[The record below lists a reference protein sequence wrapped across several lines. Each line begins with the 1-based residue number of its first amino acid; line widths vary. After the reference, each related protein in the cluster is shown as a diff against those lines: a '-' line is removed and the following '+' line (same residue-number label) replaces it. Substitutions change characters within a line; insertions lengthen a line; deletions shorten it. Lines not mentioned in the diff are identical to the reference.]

1 MRTWWAG
8 ILVALAALLA
18 APAASAQD
26 PAATPTPTPTA
37 TPTPSPT
44 PTPEEIAEAER
55 KEELRK
61 RKVVDRV
68 YKDYQRDARID
79 NCDHS
84 RTALKRTLQSITDE
98 FDTDFPDFR
107 VAVKAAIKVHDAER
121 CEEEAEETPTP
132 TRPPSPSPSSP
143 SPTTTPAPTSPPP
156 AATPA
161 PTTDSGDLP
170 DLGSGA
176 GSSGGGGDGGGSGSK
191 PPATD
196 TSPSPT
202 EGDVAPVQPEATPV
216 PPTPVAPV
224 EPQLAVVRPDGNR
237 SLAVP
242 AILLAAAL
250 AGLALLAATPF
261 AARRSDRLAG
271 WGHSVREATY
281 RATGAWGDFGD
292 WLRLG
297 R

>member
-8 ILVALAALLA
+8 ILIVLVALLA

-26 PAATPTPTPTA
+26 PAVTPTPTA

-55 KEELRK
+55 KEKLRK
-61 RKVVDRV
+61 RKVVRRV
-68 YKDYQRDARID
+68 YKDYEDNARID

-107 VAVKAAIKVHDAER
+107 EAVKAAIKNHDAER
-121 CEEEAEETPTP
+121 CEQEQEDAQETPA
-132 TRPPSPSPSSP
+132 PSTTP

-170 DLGSGA
+170 DLGGGA

-196 TSPSPT
+196 TSPAPR
-202 EGDVAPVQPEATPV
+202 EGDVAPVQPEATPA
-216 PPTPVAPV
+216 PTTPVAPAA
-224 EPQLAVVRPDGNR
+224 PQLAVVRPDGDR

-261 AARRSDRLAG
+261 AARHSDRFAG
-271 WGHSVREATY
+271 WGHSVREASY

>member
-1 MRTWWAG
+1 M
-8 ILVALAALLA
+8 
-18 APAASAQD
+18 
-26 PAATPTPTPTA
+26 
-37 TPTPSPT
+37 
-44 PTPEEIAEAER
+44 
-55 KEELRK
+55 
-61 RKVVDRV
+61 
-68 YKDYQRDARID
+68 YKDYEGNGRID

-107 VAVKAAIKVHDAER
+107 VAVKAAIKDHDAER
-121 CEEEAEETPTP
+121 CEQEQEEAQETPTP
-132 TRPPSPSPSSP
+132 SATP

-156 AATPA
+156 AVTPA

-170 DLGSGA
+170 DLGGGA

-202 EGDVAPVQPEATPV
+202 EGDVAPVQPQATPA
-216 PPTPVAPV
+216 PATPVAPA
-224 EPQLAVVRPDGNR
+224 EPQLAVVRPDGDR
-237 SLAVP
+237 SLVVP

-261 AARRSDRLAG
+261 AARHSDRLAG

>member
-8 ILVALAALLA
+8 ILIVLVALLA

-26 PAATPTPTPTA
+26 PAVTPTPTA

-55 KEELRK
+55 KEKLRK
-61 RKVVDRV
+61 RKVVRRV
-68 YKDYQRDARID
+68 YKDYEDNARID

-107 VAVKAAIKVHDAER
+107 EAVKAAIKEHDAER
-121 CEEEAEETPTP
+121 CEQEQEQEEAQETPTP
-132 TRPPSPSPSSP
+132 SATP
-143 SPTTTPAPTSPPP
+143 SPTATPAPTSPPP

-170 DLGSGA
+170 DLGGGA
-176 GSSGGGGDGGGSGSK
+176 GSSGGGGDGGGSGSN

-196 TSPSPT
+196 TSPR
-202 EGDVAPVQPEATPV
+202 EGDVAPVQPQATPV
-216 PPTPVAPV
+216 PTTPVAPAA
-224 EPQLAVVRPDGNR
+224 PQLAVVRPDGDR

-261 AARRSDRLAG
+261 AARHSDRLAG